1 MITFNVIRYKN
12 FLSTG
17 SRFTEIYLNNTRTT
31 LVLGD
36 NGSGK
41 STMLDALTF
50 ALFSKPFRRIN
61 KPQLVNSINER
72 ECVAEVEFEIGSK
85 EYLVRRGIRPNI
97 FEIYIDGRLMNQDA
111 KSRDYQD
118 ILEKQVLKL
127 NYKSFTQIILLGS
140 SSFLPFMQLPSNHR
154 REIIEDLLDI
164 QVFSLMNQLLKIR
177 STENRGQSVE
187 NSNSLEL
194 NEEKINVQKKYMNEV
209 LEINNDKIQKTKDKI
224 AENNRNT
231 ETLLTDKSEA
241 EEKVSTLLE
250 EYSGHSE
257 WEQKVFKMYGYQ
269 GSIEGQI
276 NKLEKSIKFF
286 EHETECPKCKQS
298 IGAEHKKPI
307 VTDNLSQVEE
317 LKIGVEL
324 IVKAI
329 DEEEKRDD
337 YWDDVEESLERA
349 KNSVRRIE
357 SNIGSNKSMNR
368 VMQEEIEYLEKVK
381 DKSIDDNERLK
392 ILNEEKVEFLKRKD
406 EFMQD
411 KLYYETANELLK
423 DTGIKTRIVRQYLPI
438 MNRLINKHLSAM
450 DSYFDFTLDEEF
462 NEVIR
467 SRHRDEFSY
476 ASFSE
481 GEKMRID
488 LALLFTWRAVAK
500 LKNSANTNLLVLDEV
515 FDSSLDSTGTE
526 EFMKLINSLDDSI
539 NVFVISHKGDTLY
552 DRFDEVIKF
561 EKVQNFSKVV

>member
-1 MITFNVIRYKN
+1 MIIFNVIRYKN

-17 SRFTEIYLNNTRTT
+17 SRFTEVYLNNTRTT

-85 EYLVRRGIRPNI
+85 EYLVRRGIKPSI

-140 SSFLPFMQLPSNHR
+140 SSFLPFMQLPLNHR

-164 QVFSLMNQLLKIR
+164 QVFSLMNHLLKVRIG
-177 STENRGQSVE
+177 ENRG
-187 NSNSLEL
+187 NTIDNNNKLEL

-224 AENNRNT
+224 AENDRST

-276 NKLEKSIKFF
+276 NKLEKSIEFF

-298 IGAEHKKPI
+298 IGLEHKKPI

-392 ILNEEKVEFLKRKD
+392 ILNEEKTEFLKQKD
-406 EFMQD
+406 VFMQE

-438 MNRLINKHLSAM
+438 MNKLINKHLSAM

>member
-41 STMLDALTF
+41 SSMLDALTF

-85 EYLVRRGIRPNI
+85 EYLVRRGIKPNI

-140 SSFLPFMQLPSNHR
+140 SSFLPFMQLPLNHR

-177 STENRGQSVE
+177 STENRGQTVE

-231 ETLLTDKSEA
+231 EKLLTDKSEA

-257 WEQKVFKMYGYQ
+257 WEQKVFKMYGYR

-381 DKSIDDNERLK
+381 DKSIDDNERLQ
-392 ILNEEKVEFLKRKD
+392 ILNEEKVEFLKQKD

-438 MNRLINKHLSAM
+438 MNKLINKYLSEM

>member
-50 ALFSKPFRRIN
+50 ALFSKPFRKIN

-72 ECVAEVEFEIGSK
+72 ECVAEVEFEIGSR

-177 STENRGQSVE
+177 ITENRGNTVD
-187 NSNSLEL
+187 NNNRLEL
-194 NEEKINVQKKYMNEV
+194 NEEKINVQKKYMDDV
-209 LEINNDKIQKTKDKI
+209 LEINNDKIQKTKDRI
-224 AENNRNT
+224 TENHRNT
-231 ETLLTDKSEA
+231 EKLLTDKSEA
-241 EEKVSTLLE
+241 EEKVSTFLE
-250 EYSGHSE
+250 EYSKHGE
-257 WEQKVFKMYGYQ
+257 WEQKLFKMYGYH
-269 GSIEGQI
+269 GSMEGQVV
-276 NKLEKSIKFF
+276 KLEKSIKFF

-298 IGAEHKKPI
+298 IGIEHKKPI

-317 LKIGVEL
+317 LNIGIEL
-324 IVKAI
+324 VVKAI
-329 DEEEKRDD
+329 EQEEKQDN
-337 YWDDVEESLERA
+337 YWDGVEESLERA

-357 SNIGSNKSMNR
+357 SDIGSNKSMNR

-392 ILNEEKVEFLKRKD
+392 ILNEEKVEFLRQKD

-411 KLYYETANELLK
+411 KLYHETANELLK

-438 MNRLINKHLSAM
+438 MNKLINKYLSEM

>member
-1 MITFNVIRYKN
+1 MIIFNVIRYKN

-17 SRFTEIYLNNTRTT
+17 SRFTEVYLNNTRTT

-85 EYLVRRGIRPNI
+85 EYLVRRGIKPSI

-140 SSFLPFMQLPSNHR
+140 SSFLPFMQLPLNHR

-164 QVFSLMNQLLKIR
+164 QVFSLMNHLLKVRIG
-177 STENRGQSVE
+177 ENRG
-187 NSNSLEL
+187 NTIDNNNKLEL

-224 AENNRNT
+224 AENDRST

-276 NKLEKSIKFF
+276 NKLEKSIEFF

-298 IGAEHKKPI
+298 IGLEHKKPI

-392 ILNEEKVEFLKRKD
+392 ILNEEKTEFLKQKD
-406 EFMQD
+406 AFMQE

-438 MNRLINKHLSAM
+438 MNKLINKHLSAM

-488 LALLFTWRAVAK
+488 LALLFTWRAIAK

>member
-1 MITFNVIRYKN
+1 
-12 FLSTG
+12 
-17 SRFTEIYLNNTRTT
+17 
-31 LVLGD
+31 VLGD

-85 EYLVRRGIRPNI
+85 EYLVRRGIKPSI

-140 SSFLPFMQLPSNHR
+140 SSFLPFMQLPLNHR

-164 QVFSLMNQLLKIR
+164 QVFSLMNHLLKVRIG
-177 STENRGQSVE
+177 ENRG
-187 NSNSLEL
+187 NTIDNNNKLEL

-224 AENNRNT
+224 AENDRST

-298 IGAEHKKPI
+298 IGLEHKKPI

-392 ILNEEKVEFLKRKD
+392 ILNEEKTEFLKQKD
-406 EFMQD
+406 EFMQE

-438 MNRLINKHLSAM
+438 MNKLINKHLSAM

-488 LALLFTWRAVAK
+488 LALLFTWRAIAK

>member
-1 MITFNVIRYKN
+1 MIIFNVIRYKN

-17 SRFTEIYLNNTRTT
+17 SRFTEVYLNNTRTT

-85 EYLVRRGIRPNI
+85 EYLVRRGIKPSI

-140 SSFLPFMQLPSNHR
+140 SSFLPFMQLPLNHR

-164 QVFSLMNQLLKIR
+164 QVFSLMNHLLKVRIG
-177 STENRGQSVE
+177 ENRG
-187 NSNSLEL
+187 NTIDNNNKLEL

-224 AENNRNT
+224 AENDRST

-298 IGAEHKKPI
+298 IGLEHKKPI

-392 ILNEEKVEFLKRKD
+392 ILNEEKVEFLKQKD

-488 LALLFTWRAVAK
+488 LALLFTWRAIAK

>member
-41 STMLDALTF
+41 SSMLDALTF

-85 EYLVRRGIRPNI
+85 EYLVRRGIKPNI

-140 SSFLPFMQLPSNHR
+140 SSFLPFMQLPLNHR

-177 STENRGQSVE
+177 STENRGQTVE
-187 NSNSLEL
+187 NNNRLEL
-194 NEEKINVQKKYMNEV
+194 NEEKINVQRKYMNEV

-257 WEQKVFKMYGYQ
+257 WEQKVFKMYGYR

-381 DKSIDDNERLK
+381 DKSIDDNERLQ
-392 ILNEEKVEFLKRKD
+392 ILNEEKVEFLKQKD

-438 MNRLINKHLSAM
+438 MNKLINKYLSEM

>member
-250 EYSGHSE
+250 EYYGHSE

-561 EKVQNFSKVV
+561 EKVQNFSKVI

>member
-17 SRFTEIYLNNTRTT
+17 SRFTEVYLNNTRTT

-85 EYLVRRGIRPNI
+85 EYLVRRGIKPSI

-140 SSFLPFMQLPSNHR
+140 SSFLPFMQLPLNHR

-164 QVFSLMNQLLKIR
+164 QVFSLMNHLLKVRIG
-177 STENRGQSVE
+177 ENRG
-187 NSNSLEL
+187 NTIDNNNKLEL

-224 AENNRNT
+224 AENDRST

-298 IGAEHKKPI
+298 IGLEHKKPI
-307 VTDNLSQVEE
+307 VTDNLLQVEE

-392 ILNEEKVEFLKRKD
+392 ILNEEKTEFLKQKD
-406 EFMQD
+406 EFMQE

-438 MNRLINKHLSAM
+438 MNKLINKHLSAM

-488 LALLFTWRAVAK
+488 LALLFTWRAIAK

>member
-1 MITFNVIRYKN
+1 MIIFNVIRYKN

-17 SRFTEIYLNNTRTT
+17 SRFTEVYLNNTRTT

-85 EYLVRRGIRPNI
+85 EYLVRRGIKPSI

-140 SSFLPFMQLPSNHR
+140 SSFLPFMQLPLNHR

-164 QVFSLMNQLLKIR
+164 QVFSLMNHLLKVRIG
-177 STENRGQSVE
+177 ENRG
-187 NSNSLEL
+187 NTIDNNNKLEL

-224 AENNRNT
+224 AENDRST

-298 IGAEHKKPI
+298 IGLEHKKPI

-392 ILNEEKVEFLKRKD
+392 ILNEEKTEFLKQKD
-406 EFMQD
+406 EFMQE

-488 LALLFTWRAVAK
+488 LALLFTWRAIAK

>member
-1 MITFNVIRYKN
+1 MIIFNVIRYKN

-17 SRFTEIYLNNTRTT
+17 SRFTEVYLNNTRTT

-85 EYLVRRGIRPNI
+85 EYLVRRGIKPSI

-140 SSFLPFMQLPSNHR
+140 SSFLPFMQLPLNHR

-164 QVFSLMNQLLKIR
+164 QVFSLMNHLLKVRIG
-177 STENRGQSVE
+177 ENRG
-187 NSNSLEL
+187 NTIDNNNKLEL

-224 AENNRNT
+224 AENDRST

-298 IGAEHKKPI
+298 IGLEHKKPI

-392 ILNEEKVEFLKRKD
+392 ILNEEKVEFLKQKD
-406 EFMQD
+406 EFMQE

-438 MNRLINKHLSAM
+438 MNKLINKHLSAM

-488 LALLFTWRAVAK
+488 LALLFTWRAIAK

>member
-17 SRFTEIYLNNTRTT
+17 SRFTEVYLNNTRTT

-85 EYLVRRGIRPNI
+85 EYLVRRGIKPSI

-140 SSFLPFMQLPSNHR
+140 SSFLPFMQLPLNHR

-164 QVFSLMNQLLKIR
+164 QVFSLMNHLLKVRIG
-177 STENRGQSVE
+177 ENRG
-187 NSNSLEL
+187 NTIDNNNKLEL

-224 AENNRNT
+224 AENDRST

-298 IGAEHKKPI
+298 IGLEHKKPI

-392 ILNEEKVEFLKRKD
+392 ILNEEKTEFLKQKD
-406 EFMQD
+406 VFMQE

-438 MNRLINKHLSAM
+438 MNKLINKHLSAM

-488 LALLFTWRAVAK
+488 LALLFTWRAIAK

>member
-1 MITFNVIRYKN
+1 
-12 FLSTG
+12 
-17 SRFTEIYLNNTRTT
+17 
-31 LVLGD
+31 VLGD

-85 EYLVRRGIRPNI
+85 EYLVRRGIKPSI

-140 SSFLPFMQLPSNHR
+140 SSFLPFMQLPLNHR

-164 QVFSLMNQLLKIR
+164 QVFSLMNHLLKVRIG
-177 STENRGQSVE
+177 ENRG
-187 NSNSLEL
+187 NTIDNNNKLEL

-224 AENNRNT
+224 AENDRST

-298 IGAEHKKPI
+298 IGLEHKKPI

-392 ILNEEKVEFLKRKD
+392 ILNEEKTEFLKQKD
-406 EFMQD
+406 VFMQE

-438 MNRLINKHLSAM
+438 MNKLINKHLSAM

-488 LALLFTWRAVAK
+488 LALLFTWRAIAK

>member
-1 MITFNVIRYKN
+1 MIIFNVIRYKN

-17 SRFTEIYLNNTRTT
+17 SRFTEVYLNNTRTT

-85 EYLVRRGIRPNI
+85 EYLVRRGIKPSI

-140 SSFLPFMQLPSNHR
+140 SSFLPFMQLPLNHR

-164 QVFSLMNQLLKIR
+164 QVFSLMNHLLKVRIG
-177 STENRGQSVE
+177 ENRG
-187 NSNSLEL
+187 NTIDNNNKLEL

-224 AENNRNT
+224 AENDRST

-298 IGAEHKKPI
+298 IGLEHKKPI
-307 VTDNLSQVEE
+307 VTDNLLQVEE

-392 ILNEEKVEFLKRKD
+392 ILNEEKTEFLKQKD
-406 EFMQD
+406 EFMQE

-438 MNRLINKHLSAM
+438 MNKLINKHLSAM

-488 LALLFTWRAVAK
+488 LALLFTWRAIAK

>member
-1 MITFNVIRYKN
+1 MIIFNVIRYKN

-17 SRFTEIYLNNTRTT
+17 SRFTEVYLNNTRTT

-85 EYLVRRGIRPNI
+85 EYLVRRGIKPSI

-140 SSFLPFMQLPSNHR
+140 SSFLPFMQLPLNHR

-164 QVFSLMNQLLKIR
+164 QVFSLMNHLLKVRIG
-177 STENRGQSVE
+177 ENRG
-187 NSNSLEL
+187 NTIDNNNKLEL

-224 AENNRNT
+224 AENDRST

-276 NKLEKSIKFF
+276 NKLEKSIEFF

-298 IGAEHKKPI
+298 IGLEHKKPI

-392 ILNEEKVEFLKRKD
+392 ILNEEKTEFLKQKD
-406 EFMQD
+406 VFMQE

-438 MNRLINKHLSAM
+438 MNKLINKHLSAM

-488 LALLFTWRAVAK
+488 LALLFTWRAIAK

>member
-17 SRFTEIYLNNTRTT
+17 SRFTEVYLNNTRTT

-85 EYLVRRGIRPNI
+85 EYLVRRGIKPSI

-140 SSFLPFMQLPSNHR
+140 SSFLPFMQLPLNHR

-164 QVFSLMNQLLKIR
+164 QVFSLMNHLLKVRIG
-177 STENRGQSVE
+177 ENRG
-187 NSNSLEL
+187 NTIDNNNKLEL

-224 AENNRNT
+224 AENDRST

-298 IGAEHKKPI
+298 IGLEHKKPI

-392 ILNEEKVEFLKRKD
+392 ILNEEKTEFLKQKD
-406 EFMQD
+406 EFMQE

-438 MNRLINKHLSAM
+438 MNKLINKHLSAM

>member
-1 MITFNVIRYKN
+1 MIKFNVIRYKN

-85 EYLVRRGIRPNI
+85 EYLVKRGIKPNI
-97 FEIYIDGRLMNQDA
+97 FEIYIDGLLMNQEA
-111 KSRDYQD
+111 NSRDYQD

-164 QVFSLMNQLLKIR
+164 QVFSLMNQLLKVRIG
-177 STENRGQSVE
+177 ENRGNTVD
-187 NSNSLEL
+187 NNNKLEL

-209 LEINNDKIQKTKDKI
+209 LEINNDKIQKTKDRI
-224 AENNRNT
+224 TENTQNS
-231 ETLLTDKSEA
+231 EKLLIEKSRA
-241 EEKVSTLLE
+241 EETVSVLLE
-250 EYSGHSE
+250 EYSKHGE
-257 WEQKVFKMYGYQ
+257 WEQKIFKMYGYH
-269 GSIEGQI
+269 GSMEGQVA
-276 NKLEKSIKFF
+276 KLEKSIKFF

-298 IGAEHKKPI
+298 IGLEHKEPI
-307 VTDNLSQVEE
+307 VIDNISQIEE
-317 LKIGVEL
+317 LKIGIEL
-324 IVKAI
+324 VTKAI
-329 DEEEKRDD
+329 AKEEEQDG
-337 YWDDVEESLERA
+337 YWDDLEESLERA
-349 KNSVRRIE
+349 KHSIRRIE

-368 VMQEEIEYLEKVK
+368 SMQEEIEYLEKVK
-381 DKSIDDNERLK
+381 GKS
-392 ILNEEKVEFLKRKD
+392 LNEETVEFLRHKD
-406 EFMQD
+406 ELMQD
-411 KLYYETANELLK
+411 KLYHETANELLK

-438 MNRLINKHLSAM
+438 MNKLINKHLSAM

>member
-1 MITFNVIRYKN
+1 MIIFNVIRYKN

-17 SRFTEIYLNNTRTT
+17 SRFTEVYLNNTRTT

-85 EYLVRRGIRPNI
+85 EYLVRRGIKPSI

-140 SSFLPFMQLPSNHR
+140 SSFLPFMQLPLNHR

-164 QVFSLMNQLLKIR
+164 QVFSLMNHLLKVRIG
-177 STENRGQSVE
+177 ENRG
-187 NSNSLEL
+187 NTIDNNNKLEL

-224 AENNRNT
+224 AENDRST

-298 IGAEHKKPI
+298 IGLEHKKPI

-392 ILNEEKVEFLKRKD
+392 ILNEEKTEFLKQKD
-406 EFMQD
+406 EFMQE

-438 MNRLINKHLSAM
+438 MNKLINKHLSAM

-488 LALLFTWRAVAK
+488 LALLFTWRAIAK

>member
-17 SRFTEIYLNNTRTT
+17 SRFTEVYLNNTRTT

-85 EYLVRRGIRPNI
+85 EYLVRRGIKPSI

-140 SSFLPFMQLPSNHR
+140 SSFLPFMQLPLNHR

-164 QVFSLMNQLLKIR
+164 QVFSLMNHLLKVRIG
-177 STENRGQSVE
+177 ENRG
-187 NSNSLEL
+187 NTIDNNNKLEL

-224 AENNRNT
+224 AENDRST

-298 IGAEHKKPI
+298 IGLEHKKPI
-307 VTDNLSQVEE
+307 VTDNLLQVEE

-392 ILNEEKVEFLKRKD
+392 ILNEEKTEFLKQKD
-406 EFMQD
+406 EFMQE

-488 LALLFTWRAVAK
+488 LALLFTWRAIAK

>member
-1 MITFNVIRYKN
+1 MITFKVIRYKN
-12 FLSTG
+12 FLSVG
-17 SRFTEIYLNNTRTT
+17 SRFTEIFLNNTRTT

-72 ECVAEVEFEIGSK
+72 ECVAEVEFEIGST

-97 FEIYIDGRLMNQDA
+97 FEIFIDGRLMNQDA

-140 SSFLPFMQLPSNHR
+140 SSFLPFMQLPSQHR

-164 QVFSLMNQLLKIR
+164 QVFSLMNHLLKIR
-177 STENRGQSVE
+177 ITENRGQSVE
-187 NSNSLEL
+187 NNNRLEL
-194 NEEKINVQKKYMNEV
+194 NEEKINVQRKYMNDV

-231 ETLLTDKSEA
+231 ETLFIDKSET
-241 EEKVSTLLE
+241 EKKVSTLLE

-257 WEQKVFKMYGYQ
+257 WEQKLFKMYGYR

-276 NKLEKSIKFF
+276 NKLEKSINFF
-286 EHETECPKCKQS
+286 EHETECPTCKQS
-298 IGAEHKKPI
+298 IGIEHKEPI
-307 VTDNLSQVEE
+307 VTDNISQVEE
-317 LKIGVEL
+317 LKIGIEL
-324 IVKAI
+324 IVEAI
-329 DEEEKRDD
+329 DKEEKRDD
-337 YWDDVEESLERA
+337 YWDNVEESLERT
-349 KNSVRRIE
+349 KRVVRKIE
-357 SNIGSNKSMNR
+357 SDIGSNKSTNR
-368 VMQEEIEYLEKVK
+368 NMHEEIEYLEKVK
-381 DKSIDDNERLK
+381 EKSIDDNERLK

-406 EFMQD
+406 DLMQD
-411 KLYYETANELLK
+411 KLYHETASELLK

-438 MNRLINKHLSAM
+438 MNKLINKYLSAM

-561 EKVQNFSKVV
+561 EKVQNFSKVI

>member
-1 MITFNVIRYKN
+1 MIKFNVIRYKN

-50 ALFSKPFRRIN
+50 VLFSKPFRRIN
-61 KPQLVNSINER
+61 KPQLVNTINER
-72 ECVAEVEFEIGSK
+72 DCVAEVEFEIGSK
-85 EYLVRRGIRPNI
+85 KYLVRRGIKPNI

-164 QVFSLMNQLLKIR
+164 QVFSLMNQLLKVRIG
-177 STENRGQSVE
+177 ENRGNTVD
-187 NSNSLEL
+187 NNNRLEL

-209 LEINNDKIQKTKDKI
+209 LEINNDKIQKTKDRI
-224 AENNRNT
+224 TENTRSN
-231 ETLLTDKSEA
+231 EKLLIDKSKA
-241 EEKVSTLLE
+241 EETVSTLLE
-250 EYSGHSE
+250 EYSHHGE

-269 GSIEGQI
+269 GSMEGQV

-298 IGAEHKKPI
+298 IGLEHKKPI
-307 VTDNLSQVEE
+307 VTDNISQIEE
-317 LKIGVEL
+317 LKIGIEL
-324 IVKAI
+324 VIKAI
-329 DEEEKRDD
+329 AKEEERDD
-337 YWDDVEESLERA
+337 YWDGVEESLERA
-349 KNSVRRIE
+349 KRFVRRIE
-357 SNIGSNKSMNR
+357 SDIGSNKSMNR
-368 VMQEEIEYLEKVK
+368 NMQEEIEYLEKVK
-381 DKSIDDNERLK
+381 GKSIDDNERLK
-392 ILNEEKVEFLKRKD
+392 ILNEEKVEFLRQKD
-406 EFMQD
+406 ELMQD
-411 KLYYETANELLK
+411 KLYHETANELLK

-438 MNRLINKHLSAM
+438 MNKLINKHLSAM

>member
-17 SRFTEIYLNNTRTT
+17 SRFTEVYLNNTRTT

-85 EYLVRRGIRPNI
+85 EYLVRRGIKPSI

-140 SSFLPFMQLPSNHR
+140 SSFLPFMQLPLNHR

-164 QVFSLMNQLLKIR
+164 QVFSLMNHLLKVRIG
-177 STENRGQSVE
+177 ENRG
-187 NSNSLEL
+187 NTIDNNNKLEL

-224 AENNRNT
+224 AENDRST

-298 IGAEHKKPI
+298 IGLEHKKPI

-392 ILNEEKVEFLKRKD
+392 ILNEEKTEFLKQKD
-406 EFMQD
+406 EFMQE

-438 MNRLINKHLSAM
+438 MNKLINKHLSAM

-488 LALLFTWRAVAK
+488 LALLFTWRAIAK

>member
-1 MITFNVIRYKN
+1 MIIFNVIRYKN

-17 SRFTEIYLNNTRTT
+17 SRFTEVYLNNTRTT

-85 EYLVRRGIRPNI
+85 EYLVRRGIKPSI

-140 SSFLPFMQLPSNHR
+140 SSFLPFMQLPLNHR

-164 QVFSLMNQLLKIR
+164 QVFSLMNHLLKVRIG
-177 STENRGQSVE
+177 ENRG
-187 NSNSLEL
+187 NTIDNNNKLEL

-224 AENNRNT
+224 AENDRST

-298 IGAEHKKPI
+298 IGLEHKKPI

-392 ILNEEKVEFLKRKD
+392 ILNEEKTEFLKQKD
-406 EFMQD
+406 VFMQE

-438 MNRLINKHLSAM
+438 MNKLINKHLSAM

-488 LALLFTWRAVAK
+488 LALLFTWRAIAK